1 MTFLKPY
8 IVTENKYLPDM
19 IKTVMWNLSFHT
31 SYKQEERKVI
41 GFFFFAYDWKWPHVK
56 IYISRVEDVT
66 CFCHIYQNFRQKAA
80 QTLNPNRLI

>member
-31 SYKQEERKVI
+31 LYKQEERKVI
-41 GFFFFAYDWKWPHVK
+41 GFFFLRMIENVHMWKYTFHVWK
-56 IYISRVEDVT
+56 MSLAFVTFIRISVRKLLKLLTPTD
-66 CFCHIYQNFRQKAA
+66 
-80 QTLNPNRLI
+80 